1 MKLLLSPA
9 TEDRLRGRGE
19 PPRYFAFLQCSEAV
33 GPWRPVA
40 WRFDA
45 DTPEAADAAAL
56 AFVHRLRDACAA
68 LLRTKETP

>member
-1 MKLLLSPA
+1 MKLILSPA
-9 TEDRLRGRGE
+9 RIDGLRGREE
-19 PPRYFAFLQCSEAV
+19 PPRYYAILKSDEGI

-45 DTPEAADAAAL
+45 DTPEEADTAAL
-56 AFVHRLRDACAA
+56 AFVVRLRDACAA